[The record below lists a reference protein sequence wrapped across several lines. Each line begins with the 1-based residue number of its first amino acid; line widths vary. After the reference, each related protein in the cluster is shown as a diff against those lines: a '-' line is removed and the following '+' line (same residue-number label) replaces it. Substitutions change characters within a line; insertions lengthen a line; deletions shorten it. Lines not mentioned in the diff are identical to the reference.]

1 MEYREFLEN
10 VKAEIK
16 NYLPEEYQEHEVCLH
31 SKYMNGQKL
40 EGIMLL
46 SGGGISPILYLEKF
60 YDDYTKGGS
69 SKEETY
75 ASIGQEYQEADLF
88 GKEIP
93 IPDCSHLENY
103 LEQSF
108 LQTVNYERNKS
119 WLQGDPY
126 IVLHDIVFVPYI
138 KISQDAKMRI
148 TNSLMTQIDM
158 KKEDLLKYVLEN
170 NPKVLQPQFK
180 SIQATLNELMG
191 QQFEEEEYPAM
202 YVLTGKEK
210 KYGASLIA
218 NRELMQAI
226 RESLGEDY
234 YILPSSIHE
243 TLILPQSNAPSPQ
256 ELKAM
261 VMEVNRSTVEAE
273 EFLSDNVYKYNE
285 SQKAIELA
293 VSDKLRER
301 RR

>member
-10 VKAEIK
+10 VRAEIK
-16 NYLPEEYQEHEVCLH
+16 NYLPEEYQEHEACLH

-46 SGGGISPILYLEKF
+46 NGGGISPILYLEKF
-60 YDDYTKGGS
+60 YDDYTKGVS

-75 ASIGQEYQEADLF
+75 VSIAKEYQEADMF
-88 GKEIP
+88 AKEIP
-93 IPDCSHLENY
+93 IPDCNHLENY

-108 LQTVNYERNKS
+108 LQAMNYERNKS
-119 WLQGDPY
+119 WLQGEPY
-126 IVLHDIVFVPYI
+126 ILLHDIAFVPYI
-138 KISQDAKMRI
+138 KISQDAKMRVTDSFI
-148 TNSLMTQIDM
+148 TQIDM

-180 SIQATLNELMG
+180 SIQATLNELTEQPFG
-191 QQFEEEEYPAM
+191 EEEYPSM
-202 YVLTGKEK
+202 YVLTGKDK

-218 NRELMQAI
+218 NRELMQTI

-234 YILPSSIHE
+234 YILPSSTHE
-243 TLILPQSNAPSPQ
+243 ILILPQSKAPDPQ

-261 VMEVNRSTVEAE
+261 VMEVNRSAVEPE
-273 EFLSDNVYKYNE
+273 EFLSDNVYKYRE

-293 VSDKLRER
+293 VSNKLRER